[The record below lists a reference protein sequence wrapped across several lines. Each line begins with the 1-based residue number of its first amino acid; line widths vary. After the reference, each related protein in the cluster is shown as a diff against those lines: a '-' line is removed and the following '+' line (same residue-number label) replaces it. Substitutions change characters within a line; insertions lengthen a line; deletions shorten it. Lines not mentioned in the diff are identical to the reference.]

1 MRRAGRARRIGYPFG
16 LLERHLL
23 GVAAGGVG
31 AVQLHLEPALLRD
44 QHGAGLAALKRADDA
59 PRLELVDQAGGS
71 GVAELA
77 LALPP
82 ASITKVMTMLL
93 LAEAIDGGKVS
104 LSDPVVCTAHAASMG
119 GSQIWLKE
127 GETMTVDELLRAV
140 AVGSANDAACALADF
155 LAGSE
160 EAFVEEMNEHAAAL
174 GCTHTHFCN
183 CTGLD
188 AEGHV
193 SSARDIAAMSQALLS
208 HPMIRDYTTIWQDT
222 LRGGET
228 QLVNTNKLVR
238 WYKGTTGLKT
248 GTTDDAK
255 YCLAASAARD
265 GMELIAV
272 ILGAPTGNDRFGAA
286 RGLLDYGFA
295 GWRLIDTPL
304 PEITERIPVS
314 GGVAREV
321 AVRAE
326 APEQLLV
333 ARDIGEIKPKLRL
346 SERVSAPVKAGDPL
360 GEGDLSSEGVVLCR
374 FAVTAAEDVDE
385 MTVSRA
391 FALCFRSILL
401 MRRQISESG

>member
-1 MRRAGRARRIGYPFG
+1 MRLCRLAAVFCAV
-16 LLERHLL
+16 LLLTP
-23 GVAAGGVG
+23 VPAAAGE
-31 AVQLHLEPALLRD
+31 AVPA
-44 QHGAGLAALKRADDA
+44 AAVLVNSGIPCESAILIERTTGQVLFEKSADT
-59 PRLELVDQAGGS
+59 P
-71 GVAELA
+71 
-77 LALPP
+77 LPP

-93 LAEAIDGGKVS
+93 LTEAIDGGKVS
-104 LSDPVVCTAHAASMG
+104 LSDTVVCTAHAASMG

-140 AVGSANDAACALADF
+140 AVGSANDASCALAEH

-160 EAFVEEMNEHAAAL
+160 EAFVEQMNERAAAL
-174 GCTHTHFCN
+174 GCTNTHFCN

-188 AEGHV
+188 AEGHY
-193 SSARDIAAMSQALLS
+193 SSARDIAILSQALLA
-208 HPMIRDYTTIWQDT
+208 HPMIRDYTTIWQDS

-238 WYKGTTGLKT
+238 WYDGTTGLKT

-255 YCLAASAARD
+255 YCLAASAERD

-295 GWRLIDTPL
+295 GWQLIATPL
-304 PEITERIPVS
+304 PEIAERIPVT
-314 GGVAREV
+314 GGVARSV

-326 APEQLLV
+326 APARLLV
-333 ARDIGEIKPKLRL
+333 ARDIGEIKPTLQL

-360 GEGDLSSEGVVLCR
+360 GEGDLSSEGVILCR
-374 FAVTAAEDVDE
+374 FAVTAAEDVEE

-391 FALCFRSILL
+391 FALCFRTILA
-401 MRRQISESG
+401 MRRQISERG